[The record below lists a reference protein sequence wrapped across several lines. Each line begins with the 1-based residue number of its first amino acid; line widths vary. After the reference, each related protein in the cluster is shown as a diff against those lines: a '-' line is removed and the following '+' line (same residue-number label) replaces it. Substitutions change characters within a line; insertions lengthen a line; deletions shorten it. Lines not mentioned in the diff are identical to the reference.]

1 MLRVLLLK
9 DPAPL
14 EKKIPLK
21 IQILSFVHWAMIL
34 DLALMNLGIQV
45 ASTLISFI
53 YLFKK

>member
-45 ASTLISFI
+45 ASTLM
-53 YLFKK
+53 LRWLL

>member
-34 DLALMNLGIQV
+34 DLAFMNLGIQV
-45 ASTLISFI
+45 ASTLM
-53 YLFKK
+53 LRWLL